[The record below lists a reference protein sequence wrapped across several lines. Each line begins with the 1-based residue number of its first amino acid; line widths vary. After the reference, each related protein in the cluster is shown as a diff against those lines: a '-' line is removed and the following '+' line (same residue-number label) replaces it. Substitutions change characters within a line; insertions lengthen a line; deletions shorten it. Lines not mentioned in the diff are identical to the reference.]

1 MRNIEYSSKFKLD
14 FKLAKKQGKDLNK
27 LRVITEKLV
36 NDEQIPAVNLD
47 HSLKGRWIPYR
58 ELHIEPE
65 WLLIYRK
72 FENTIRFERLG
83 AHTDHFG

>member
-1 MRNIEYSSKFKLD
+1 MRNIEYSSKFKRD

-27 LRVITEKLV
+27 LRDITEKLV

-58 ELHIEPE
+58 ELHIEPRA
-65 WLLIYRK
+65 Y
-72 FENTIRFERLG
+72 
-83 AHTDHFG
+83 A

>member
-47 HSLKGRWIPYR
+47 HALKGRWIPYR

>member
-36 NDEQIPAVNLD
+36 NVEQIPAVNLD
-47 HSLKGRWIPYR
+47 HSLKVR
-58 ELHIEPE
+58 
-65 WLLIYRK
+65 
-72 FENTIRFERLG
+72 
-83 AHTDHFG
+83 

>member
-1 MRNIEYSSKFKLD
+1 MRNIEYSSKFKRD

-27 LRVITEKLV
+27 LRDITEKLV

-58 ELHIEPE
+58 ELHIEPD
-65 WLLIYRK
+65 
-72 FENTIRFERLG
+72 RL
-83 AHTDHFG
+83 

>member
-1 MRNIEYSSKFKLD
+1 MRNIEYSSKFKRD

-27 LRVITEKLV
+27 LRDITEKLV

-58 ELHIEPE
+58 ELHIEPD

-83 AHTDHFG
+83 SHTDLFG

>member
-1 MRNIEYSSKFKLD
+1 MRNIEYSSKFKRD

-27 LRVITEKLV
+27 LRDITEKLV

-58 ELHIEPE
+58 ELHIN
-65 WLLIYRK
+65 LTG
-72 FENTIRFERLG
+72 F
-83 AHTDHFG
+83 

>member
-1 MRNIEYSSKFKLD
+1 MHEEP
-14 FKLAKKQGKDLNK
+14 NK
-27 LRVITEKLV
+27 LRDITEKLV

-58 ELHIEPE
+58 ELHIEPD

-72 FENTIRFERLG
+72 F
-83 AHTDHFG
+83 